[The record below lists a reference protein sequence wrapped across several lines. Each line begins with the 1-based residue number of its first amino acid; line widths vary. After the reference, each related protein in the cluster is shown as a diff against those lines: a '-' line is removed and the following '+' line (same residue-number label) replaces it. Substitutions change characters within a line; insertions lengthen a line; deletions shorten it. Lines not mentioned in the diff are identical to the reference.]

1 MDTNVNVEVPEASA
15 VNYRF
20 CPICAGQ
27 MYWVESLTMVPGVAG
42 FECEECFFFEFT

>member
-1 MDTNVNVEVPEASA
+1 MVEETATETTEASA
-15 VNYRF
+15 SRRY

-27 MYWVESLTMVPGVAG
+27 MYWVESLTLVPELSG